1 MEQQTKRKL
10 KHNLNFVMLSILSGM
25 FISIGGW
32 AYLAVGALAG
42 MVMFTFGL
50 LAVVHMG
57 SYLYTGTA
65 GFKFNRK
72 PTKLP
77 LILIF
82 NVVGTIL
89 MGLLTR
95 CLNKPMMGAAEV
107 VAGARLVSGWLN
119 CGLLAIGCGLI
130 MTVAVACAA
139 EKRYL
144 PLLFGVPV
152 FIACGFPH
160 SIADAFYY
168 SACSWEFVSCTF
180 WNIFK
185 CWAAVVVGNFIGCN
199 IPWACGYYLTKD
211 I

>member
-1 MEQQTKRKL
+1 MKPQTKQRL
-10 KHNLNFVMLSILSGM
+10 TNDFRFVMLSILSGM

-32 AYLAVGALAG
+32 AYLVVGALAG
-42 MVMFTFGL
+42 MVLFAFGL
-50 LAVVHMG
+50 LSVVHFG
-57 SYLYTGTA
+57 TYLYTGTA
-65 GFKFNRK
+65 GFRFPGK
-72 PTKLP
+72 PIKLP
-77 LILIF
+77 FILIF

-89 MGLLTR
+89 MGLLSH
-95 CLNKPMMGAAEV
+95 CLTNPMMGAAENI
-107 VAGARLVSGWLN
+107 AGARIISGWLN

-130 MTVAVACAA
+130 MTTAVAFAA
-139 EKRYL
+139 KKQYL

-168 SACSWEFVSCTF
+168 SACSWEFIHCAF
-180 WNIFK
+180 DEILK

-199 IPWACGYYLTKD
+199 IPWACGYFLTKD